1 MKDWKGKLAE
11 LNPVEVR
18 KKCNKFLSGHYP
30 KPQREWLEQLAASP
44 LTEEGRDAY
53 SNGPNIEALEKEV
66 AGLLGKEAGLWV
78 PKGITA
84 QQMALLVYADRA
96 RCRNIV
102 LHPKSHIELD
112 ESDAYEKLSG
122 LKGIRVG
129 KDHRPFT
136 AADLEKVTEPLAAVT
151 VELPLRRAGYKLP
164 TWEELTAIAEWCRS
178 RKVPLHFDGARL
190 WEAAP
195 FYNRSLVE
203 IAALADS
210 VYVSFYKGLGG
221 LTGCI
226 LAGPADFIN
235 ENKVWRHRF
244 GGDLFTAFPYIIS
257 AIEGLH
263 HHLPKMSGYYVQAV
277 GIAAALAELPGVIIN
292 PEPPHCN
299 AFQVLLPCSVAALQ
313 KANLEFADREEKWL
327 FGYLDETGVPGFSMG
342 ELVVGEATADWS
354 TGEIID
360 AFKKLL
366 ELSRES

>member
-1 MKDWKGKLAE
+1 MAE

-18 KKCNKFLSGHYP
+18 KKCKKFLSGHHP
-30 KPQREWLEQLAASP
+30 KTQRQWLEEMAASP

-53 SNGPNIEALEKEV
+53 SNGPNIEKLEKEV
-66 AGLLGKEAGLWV
+66 AELLGKEAGLWV

-96 RCRNIV
+96 RCRNIA

-122 LKGIRVG
+122 LNGILVG
-129 KDHRPFT
+129 KDHRPFNT
-136 AADLEKVTEPLAAVT
+136 DDLAKVTEPLAAVT
-151 VELPLRRAGYKLP
+151 VELPLRRPGYKLP
-164 TWEELTAIAEWCRS
+164 DWEELTEISEWCKT
-178 RKVPLHFDGARL
+178 RKIPLHFDGARL

-195 FYNRSLVE
+195 YYNRSLAE

-235 ENKVWRHRF
+235 ETRVWRNRF
-244 GGDLFTAFPYIIS
+244 GGNLFTAFPYIIS

-263 HHLPKMSGYYVQAV
+263 HHLPKMPGYYRQAV
-277 GIAAALAELPGVIIN
+277 EIAAGLAGIPGVIIN
-292 PEPPHCN
+292 PDPPHCN
-299 AFQVLLPCSVAALQ
+299 GFQVLLPAEVKDLTR
-313 KANLEFADREEKWL
+313 ANLEYADKEEKWL
-327 FGYLDETGVPGFSMG
+327 FGYFDETGIPGLSMG
-342 ELVVGEATADWS
+342 ELVVGEATADW
-354 TGEIID
+354 TAAEIAD
-360 AFKKLL
+360 AIKRLL
-366 ELSRES
+366 ELSKEG